1 MYTSKTGFGIM
12 PKTIGGLIED
22 IFQNGFQRMFTDE
35 AWSDGGTAPV
45 NLQETEKA
53 YEMQVMAPGLK
64 KEGFRVNVDR
74 NVLHISYEDAAEEK
88 QEEPGKWLRKEYRMQ
103 AFRRSF
109 TLNDKIDIPG
119 ITAKYQEGVLNVT
132 LPKKEAT
139 AAASQQITV
148 G

>member
-1 MYTSKTGFGIM
+1 
-12 PKTIGGLIED
+12 
-22 IFQNGFQRMFTDE
+22 
-35 AWSDGGTAPV
+35 
-45 NLQETEKA
+45 
-53 YEMQVMAPGLK
+53 
-64 KEGFRVNVDR
+64 
-74 NVLHISYEDAAEEK
+74 
-88 QEEPGKWLRKEYRMQ
+88 MQ
-103 AFRRSF
+103 AFRHSF